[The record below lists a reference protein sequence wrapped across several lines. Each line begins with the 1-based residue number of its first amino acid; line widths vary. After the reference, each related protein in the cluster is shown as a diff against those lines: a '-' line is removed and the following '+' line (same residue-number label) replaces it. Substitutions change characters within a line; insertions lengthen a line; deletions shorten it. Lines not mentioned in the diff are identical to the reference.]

1 MLTVVPIAFAK
12 GCLPCVVPSQATALC
27 SHRRAWSKPKRLPGT
42 GPCPTSD
49 GNGLPWSCSGITN
62 HWWPTVRPRHG
73 SRDLCVRCNGG
84 AAAGPRATLRWTT
97 SQDGAARRLCPP
109 RDQALVQALAW
120 ALVAATQ
127 PPWSRQSLAAVTA
140 RARHA
145 LGTPSSRSPV
155 WRLRETAAI
164 KPWRYKDGSFPREA
178 HCAETAGPM
187 LDL

>member
-1 MLTVVPIAFAK
+1 MRGMLTVVPIAFAK

-127 PPWSRQSLAAVTA
+127 PPWSRQSLAAVHRPGA
-140 RARHA
+140 
-145 LGTPSSRSPV
+145 SRPGHPQQSQPGV
-155 WRLRETAAI
+155 AAAGDRCHQTVAVQGRELSA
-164 KPWRYKDGSFPREA
+164 
-178 HCAETAGPM
+178 
-187 LDL
+187 